1 MRFKVDCVL
10 ERQDDAGNKN
20 KRTPFILS
28 SPHNYSAWI
37 GRPHRGDVNSI
48 HVRSGTNIPDNF
60 LVHVKKSKLSGNALL
75 IQVPRWALSRAHGPR
90 RPPWSSS
97 RALSTPSTELG
108 LLDAGLAV
116 GSRGTDLTIGLS

>member
-28 SPHNYSAWI
+28 SPHNYSARI

-48 HVRSGTNIPDNF
+48 HVGSGTNIPDNF
-60 LVHVKKSKLSGNALL
+60 LVHVKKSKLSGKALL
-75 IQVPRWALSRAHGPR
+75 TQVPRWALS
-90 RPPWSSS
+90 
-97 RALSTPSTELG
+97 
-108 LLDAGLAV
+108 
-116 GSRGTDLTIGLS
+116 